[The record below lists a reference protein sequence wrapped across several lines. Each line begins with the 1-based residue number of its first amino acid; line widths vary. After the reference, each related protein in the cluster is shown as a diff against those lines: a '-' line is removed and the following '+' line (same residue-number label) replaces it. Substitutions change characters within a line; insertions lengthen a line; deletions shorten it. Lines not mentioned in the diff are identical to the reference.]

1 MLPFSD
7 RKPPGVGR
15 GRGRGREDGAPGR
28 QVKGIG
34 RGFEE
39 GGAKGPGGGR
49 GRSGPGG
56 KPGGNRGKS
65 SYIIINC
72 KYCTITFAPSILLFQ
87 IRPERGYYYYI
98 YAFIFT

>member
-1 MLPFSD
+1 MKLNCCSCSLSQLPFSD

-15 GRGRGREDGAPGR
+15 RRGRGREDGPPGR

-49 GRSGPGG
+49 GRAGPGG

-65 SYIIINC
+65 SLI
-72 KYCTITFAPSILLFQ
+72 SFQ
-87 IRPERGYYYYI
+87 NAY
-98 YAFIFT
+98 